1 MRIAL
6 FNPASPHPAFH
17 RSPHNKGVVM
27 KSLLSIAVAL
37 SLSVSAV
44 ANAGSLLDLNVVD
57 RDTGAVL
64 ATHWHD
70 GKLFVAGAPGHRY
83 AVRMKNRTGERVLA
97 VLSVDGVNAISGK
110 TASTDQDGYVLDPYQ
125 GTEIDGW
132 RKSMSEVAEFNF
144 TSLSSSYAA
153 KTGRPDNVGV
163 IGVAVFREK
172 QPVYERRRDKIAEA
186 QPAPP
191 SPASMPSSALD
202 AATAQGAAKAAA
214 PAGEANRAERA
225 FARVMPKQEE
235 SLGTG
240 HGAREESVVS
250 YTDFERET
258 SRPNEIDSV
267 RYDSYNN
274 LVARG
279 VIVVPRPI
287 HRDPQPFPNEF
298 VPDPAG

>member
-1 MRIAL
+1 
-6 FNPASPHPAFH
+6 
-17 RSPHNKGVVM
+17 M
-27 KSLLSIAVAL
+27 KSLLSIAVAV
-37 SLSVSAV
+37 SLSVSVCAK
-44 ANAGSLLDLNVVD
+44 AGSLLDLNVVD

-83 AVRMKNRTGERVLA
+83 AVRMKNRSGERVLA

-110 TASTDQDGYVLDPYQ
+110 TASPDQDGYVLDPYQ

-172 QPVYERRRDKIAEA
+172 QPVYERRIGKIADAE
-186 QPAPP
+186 PAPP
-191 SPASMPSSALD
+191 PASMPSSARD
-202 AATAQGAAKAAA
+202 SAGAAQSAEKAAA
-214 PAGEANRAERA
+214 PAGEANHLDSALARA
-225 FARVMPKQEE
+225 MPKREE

-267 RYDSYNN
+267 WYDSYNN

-279 VIVVPRPI
+279 VIALPRPI
-287 HRDPQPFPNEF
+287 RHDPQPFPNEF

>member
-1 MRIAL
+1 
-6 FNPASPHPAFH
+6 
-17 RSPHNKGVVM
+17 M
-27 KSLLSIAVAL
+27 KTLLSIAVAL

-44 ANAGSLLDLNVVD
+44 ANAGSLLDLNVID

-64 ATHWHD
+64 PTHWHD
-70 GKLFVAGAPGHRY
+70 GKLFVAGTPGHRY
-83 AVRMKNRTGERVLA
+83 AVRMKNRTGERVMA

-110 TASTDQDGYVLDPYQ
+110 TASADQDGYVLDPYQ
-125 GTEIDGW
+125 ATEIDGW

-172 QPVYERRRDKIAEA
+172 QPQYERRIDKIADA
-186 QPAPP
+186 QPASP
-191 SPASMPSSALD
+191 PASMPPSARD
-202 AATAQGAAKAAA
+202 GAAAAQSAEKTTAA
-214 PAGEANRAERA
+214 PAVEANRLDGAL
-225 FARVMPKQEE
+225 ARTMPKREE

-240 HGAREESVVS
+240 HGAREESVVT
-250 YTDFERET
+250 YTNFERET

-267 RYDSYNN
+267 WYDSYNN